1 MSNQK
6 KHYYIAHAT
15 FKNANLANDAD
26 QQYNTTI
33 DLDGNKLTK
42 SFLKK
47 LELHI
52 VKDIESNWPNISV
65 KDLRLNSI
73 SYLGEMTKE
82 EFES

>member
-1 MSNQK
+1 MSNQ

-42 SFLKK
+42 SF
-47 LELHI
+47 
-52 VKDIESNWPNISV
+52 
-65 KDLRLNSI
+65 
-73 SYLGEMTKE
+73 
-82 EFES
+82 